1 MCVHTAGGAG
11 KAGEMTDILSSQGIE
26 PYLCENAVIQ
36 VHPSLESTND
46 TAKSIQNS
54 GHGTVVM
61 ADYQAA
67 GRGRHGRSFFSPP
80 GCGIY
85 MSVVLHPE
93 RLQLDDLALATPM
106 AAVAVCEAIEAITPK
121 TPQIKWI
128 NDVLLEGK
136 KICGILT
143 ESVLCPLQQGSPQ
156 NQEISHIVVGIGINF
171 YAPTDGFPEEI
182 SQTASALFEPPA
194 IHGAG
199 CNITR
204 NQLAA
209 EIINRL
215 LAQENTSQRVI
226 AAYKKRLFM
235 LGKRVSVISPGA
247 AYEATALD
255 IDAQGGLIVQ
265 KDCGE
270 ILALTAGEISIR

>member
-1 MCVHTAGGAG
+1 MRVDTAGGAG
-11 KAGEMTDILSSQGIE
+11 KAGEMTDILSTQGIE
-26 PYLCENAVIQ
+26 PYLREKAVIHI
-36 VHPSLESTND
+36 HPSLESTND
-46 TAKSIQNS
+46 TAKNMQNP

-61 ADYQAA
+61 ADHQAA

-93 RLQLDDLALATPM
+93 QLQLDDMALITPM

-121 TPQIKWI
+121 TPEIKWV

-143 ESVLCPLQQGSPQ
+143 ESVLCPLPQSGSS
-156 NQEISHIVVGIGINF
+156 NQKINHIVVGIGINF
-171 YAPTDGFPEEI
+171 YAPADGFPEEI
-182 SQTASALFEPPA
+182 SQTAGALFELPT
-194 IHGAG
+194 HETS
-199 CNITR
+199 CHVTR

-226 AAYKKRLFM
+226 AAYKKRLRM
-235 LGKRVSVISPGA
+235 LGKRVSVISSGA
-247 AYEATALD
+247 TYEATALD

-270 ILALTAGEISIR
+270 ILTLTAGEISIR